1 METEIQYTF
10 IWQQLANLP
19 LWFPFFLLFW
29 WVCHQNIYII
39 LQSVRLETCDWDHR
53 GITKVFTRITDQGS
67 RRVIFLQTFQQSGF
81 FFFSNQKSR
90 PLQATKKNG
99 CCIHCTF
106 STLKLQSLKN
116 YLPSST
122 FKVTYKTAFSLE
134 TKLNV
139 DHQRHCACSDR
150 KQQVR
155 ARCNHWKRVNLDQ
168 HWHRLWLRDSHRH
181 ARNPLHH
188 ETHDR

>member
-1 METEIQYTF
+1 MTETIEESQKCLLGSQIKEAGGSFSYKHF
-10 IWQQLANLP
+10 NNLA
-19 LWFPFFLLFW
+19 
-29 WVCHQNIYII
+29 
-39 LQSVRLETCDWDHR
+39 
-53 GITKVFTRITDQGS
+53 
-67 RRVIFLQTFQQSGF
+67 

-168 HWHRLWLRDSHRH
+168 HWHWLWLRDSHRH